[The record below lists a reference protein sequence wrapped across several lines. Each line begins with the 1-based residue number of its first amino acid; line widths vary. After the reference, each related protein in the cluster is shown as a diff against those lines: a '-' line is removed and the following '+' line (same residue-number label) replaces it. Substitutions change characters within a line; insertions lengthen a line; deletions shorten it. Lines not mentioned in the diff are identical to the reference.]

1 MLFQYEYGC
10 QCYVLPKHNSL
21 YLLKKKKINYDE
33 IRWKEIVQKPGIYL

>member
-21 YLLKKKKINYDE
+21 YLLKKKINYDE
-33 IRWKEIVQKPGIYL
+33 IRWKEIV